1 MRWCVGAQKVK
12 ETHNKLPQ
20 VDLHLRVSVKLK
32 GTKIV
37 KEKTNG
43 VL

>member
-1 MRWCVGAQKVK
+1 MRWRIGAKKVK

-20 VDLHLRVSVKLK
+20 VDLHPRVSVKLK